1 MGSEWGTPSAA
12 DTPADPAAGRAADT
26 AAGTAADAWRDT
38 VDDMWRDAA
47 AETRRAAEADSW
59 RGAEAAPKHDGGAD
73 GWRDAE
79 AGSWRGAEAAP
90 KHDGGADGWRDAE
103 AGSWR
108 GAEAGVEHD
117 GGADGW
123 RDAEAGSWR
132 GAAAGA
138 EHDGAGRG
146 AGGGE
151 EPGAEEGGDGWQPRS
166 RVGAVVAALL
176 NGDHDAA
183 EQVADEP
190 QEHDKRAD
198 KDPEVLA
205 AAIRLAVCSLFDED
219 TPPDAIAD
227 YVAVMARDVEVDQDA
242 AVALIR
248 AQLGHGDEIG
258 AFPEQVV
265 IDTTWSVFGY
275 LCERRLG
282 REDSLELIAQAEAE
296 TL

>member
-12 DTPADPAAGRAADT
+12 DTPADPAAGRAAE
-26 AAGTAADAWRDT
+26 ADAWRAT
-38 VDDMWRDAA
+38 A
-47 AETRRAAEADSW
+47 T
-59 RGAEAAPKHDGGAD
+59 APKPDGGAD
-73 GWRDAE
+73 DWRDAE
-79 AGSWRGAEAAP
+79 AGSWSGAAAGVEHGGGADGWPGAEAGSWPGAAAGVER
-90 KHDGGADGWRDAE
+90 DGGADGWSGAE
-103 AGSWR
+103 AGSWP
-108 GAEAGVEHD
+108 
-117 GGADGW
+117 
-123 RDAEAGSWR
+123 
-132 GAAAGA
+132 GAAAVV
-138 EHDGAGRG
+138 ERDGAGSG

-190 QEHDKRAD
+190 QEHDTHAG

>member
-1 MGSEWGTPSAA
+1 MGSEWGSE
-12 DTPADPAAGRAADT
+12 T
-26 AAGTAADAWRDT
+26 AAGTPVDPVGTAEHAAESTVADGAAD
-38 VDDMWRDAA
+38 
-47 AETRRAAEADSW
+47 
-59 RGAEAAPKHDGGAD
+59 
-73 GWRDAE
+73 
-79 AGSWRGAEAAP
+79 
-90 KHDGGADGWRDAE
+90 
-103 AGSWR
+103 
-108 GAEAGVEHD
+108 
-117 GGADGW
+117 
-123 RDAEAGSWR
+123 
-132 GAAAGA
+132 
-138 EHDGAGRG
+138 
-146 AGGGE
+146 
-151 EPGAEEGGDGWQPRS
+151 GDGWQPRS

-183 EQVADEP
+183 EQVADES
-190 QEHDKRAD
+190 QEHDRHAD

-219 TPPDAIAD
+219 TPPGAIAD

-248 AQLGHGDEIG
+248 AQLGHEDELA

-275 LCERRLG
+275 LCEQRLG